1 MSTDLELQIKYQTI
15 RLKFNDLNLDELRT
29 ICRENGITGFS
40 TLNKQALIDLIYV
53 DYDTNY
59 TNLRMFSYTELLEKC
74 KKHKLLADTCSR
86 ISKDLLIHIVISA
99 LYIKNKVIKH
109 SFIMDKDLK
118 PSMVETIIKQLV
130 KDLADKKAPTKN
142 VKSSL
147 TDYLANQF
155 KSVVDLPTPVKPV
168 KLPKTPKT
176 PKPIRGFGFIQPNLI
191 SDELAIFLGKPLGTL
206 MSRSD
211 VTREMNV
218 YIRTNDLQDKVDGRK
233 INADMKL
240 STLLKLKGDEEFTY
254 FNLQRFISQH
264 FVPNVED
271 AIADALPL
279 PVPALPVPVPVSALP
294 VPVPALPVPVPVI
307 ESVIEM
313 DSQTQRRRPLPTSVR
328 DCVWNHYIGEDINKH
343 RCLCCKKVVINN
355 RQFQVGHVI
364 SVRDGG
370 TDEINNLRPICAPCN
385 HSMGTKNMIEF
396 VKTYGYYIG

>member
-1 MSTDLELQIKYQTI
+1 MSTEDKILHIKYQDI
-15 RLKFNDLNLDELRT
+15 KLKFNDLNLDELRM

-59 TNLRMFSYTELLEKC
+59 TNIRMFSYTELLEKC

-109 SFIMDKDLK
+109 PVIMDKELK

-130 KDLADKKAPTKN
+130 KDLAEKKTPTKN

-155 KSVVDLPTPVKPV
+155 KSVVVKPS
-168 KLPKTPKT
+168 KTPKT
-176 PKPIRGFGFIQPNLI
+176 PKKPIGGFGFIQPNLI
-191 SDELAIFLGKPLGTL
+191 SDELAMFLGKPIGTL

-211 VTREMNV
+211 VTREINV

-264 FVPNVED
+264 FISNFDDEIATAVPVPVPVSVS
-271 AIADALPL
+271 APPVPVPALSAL
-279 PVPALPVPVPVSALP
+279 SVSVPALPVPVSFAEPVLD
-294 VPVPALPVPVPVI
+294 V
-307 ESVIEM
+307 

>member
-1 MSTDLELQIKYQTI
+1 MSTEDKILHIKYQDI
-15 RLKFNDLNLDELRT
+15 KLKFNDLNLDELRM

-59 TNLRMFSYTELLEKC
+59 TNIRMFSYTELLEKC

-109 SFIMDKDLK
+109 PVIMDKELK

-130 KDLADKKAPTKN
+130 KDLAEKKTPTKN

-155 KSVVDLPTPVKPV
+155 KSVVVKPS
-168 KLPKTPKT
+168 KTPKT
-176 PKPIRGFGFIQPNLI
+176 PKKPIGGFGFIQPNLI
-191 SDELAIFLGKPLGTL
+191 SDELAMFLGKPIGTL

-211 VTREMNV
+211 VTREINV

-264 FVPNVED
+264 FISNFDDEIATAVPVPVPVCVS
-271 AIADALPL
+271 APPVPVPALSAL
-279 PVPALPVPVPVSALP
+279 SVSVPALPVPVSFAEPVLD
-294 VPVPALPVPVPVI
+294 V
-307 ESVIEM
+307 

-343 RCLCCKKVVINN
+343 RCLCCKKVVIRN
-355 RQFQVGHVI
+355 RQFEVGHVI
-364 SVRDGG
+364 SVKDGG

-385 HSMGTKNMIEF
+385 HSMGSKNMIEF